1 MVVLTN
7 EGASSSSSTCRWK
20 YDVFLSF
27 RGEDT
32 LGGFTS
38 YLYRALCKSGIWP
51 FIDLE
56 LPRGEEISDEVIK
69 AIERSMVLII
79 VFSENYAESKWCLD
93 ELAKIVECRENDQ
106 KVLLYPIFYN
116 IDPSEVRNQKGNFG
130 LALAKHEEN
139 FKNNM
144 DKVQRWRES
153 LSKAASTSGWH
164 YKKGYVPNH

>member
-1 MVVLTN
+1 MAFCGEVF
-7 EGASSSSSTCRWK
+7 SSSSTHRWD

-32 LGGFTS
+32 LTGFIS
-38 YLYRALCKSGIWP
+38 HLYSALCAGDINTFMDYEP
-51 FIDLE
+51 L
-56 LPRGEEISDEVIK
+56 RGEEILVEVIK
-69 AIERSMVLII
+69 VIEWSRVLVI
-79 VFSENYAESKWCLD
+79 VFSKNYVESKWCLD

-106 KVLLYPIFYN
+106 RVLLYPIFYN
-116 IDPSEVRNQKGNFG
+116 IDPSEVRNQNGNFG

-153 LSKAASTSGWH
+153 LSKAVNASGWH
-164 YKKGYVPNH
+164 YKKGYVSNR

>member
-1 MVVLTN
+1 MAFCG
-7 EGASSSSSTCRWK
+7 EAFSSFSTGWWY
-20 YDVFLSF
+20 YDLFLSF
-27 RGEDT
+27 RGEDIRR
-32 LGGFTS
+32 GFIS
-38 YLYRALCKSGIWP
+38 HLYSALFAEGKRT
-51 FIDLE
+51 FIDNE
-56 LPRGEEISDEVIK
+56 LPRGEEISYKVIK
-69 AIERSMVLII
+69 AIERSRVLVI

-106 KVLLYPIFYN
+106 RVLLYPIFYN

-153 LSKAASTSGWH
+153 LSKAANAYGWH
-164 YKKGYVPNH
+164 YKKGYVSNC

>member
-1 MVVLTN
+1 MALQIN
-7 EGASSSSSTCRWK
+7 DGASSSSTPRWDHY
-20 YDVFLSF
+20 YDVFLSC
-27 RGEDT
+27 EDT
-32 LGGFTS
+32 RGGFTS
-38 YLYRALCKSGIWP
+38 YLYRALCERGIP
-51 FIDLE
+51 TFIDDK

-69 AIERSMVLII
+69 AIERSRVLVI

-106 KVLLYPIFYN
+106 RVQLYPVFYN

-153 LSKAASTSGWH
+153 LSKAANASGWH
-164 YKKGYVPNH
+164 YKKGYVSNR

>member
-1 MVVLTN
+1 MAFHG
-7 EGASSSSSTCRWK
+7 GASSSSSTPRWDF
-20 YDVFLSF
+20 DVFLSF

-32 LGGFTS
+32 RGGFTPH
-38 YLYRALCKSGIWP
+38 LYSALCERGIYT
-51 FIDLE
+51 FIDDK

-69 AIERSMVLII
+69 AIERSRVLVI

-93 ELAKIVECRENDQ
+93 ELAKMVERRENYYRIELCP
-106 KVLLYPIFYN
+106 VFYN
-116 IDPSEVRNQKGNFG
+116 VDPSEVRNQRGNFG

-153 LSKAASTSGWH
+153 LSKAANAFGWH
-164 YKKGYVPNH
+164 YKKGYVSNR